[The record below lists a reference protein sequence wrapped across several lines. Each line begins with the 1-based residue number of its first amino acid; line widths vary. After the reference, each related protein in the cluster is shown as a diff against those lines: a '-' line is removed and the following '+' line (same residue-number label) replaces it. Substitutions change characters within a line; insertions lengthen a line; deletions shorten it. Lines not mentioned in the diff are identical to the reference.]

1 MEETKTLPNYITDK
15 NRQVNNSTDG
25 LSTQDDVETVDA
37 AVTKPVVPTT
47 VPKTITNQIV
57 MNQALQRNEK
67 YRQEAESFTNT
78 IIQDNATKEI
88 LDEAEADTN
97 LSNFDFGDI
106 SEYLTKLEDLS
117 FLEAVSY
124 KKKID
129 AEIARWKSCKSTLD
143 MVAELELD
151 DNINRELMRIN
162 AVEHYQFSKTVED
175 FESHYLENVGKLDQ
189 ISAKLVAIINH
200 HKHEMDSTK
209 FLTDEMIHLMKNK
222 INKLDPENLNY
233 TYNKTRME
241 TVVNAF
247 ENRKDIE
254 YLVRK
259 LTTYLKTNHGTIK
272 KYLRDDAK
280 ILNNVRSGGKRTK
293 IINDLLRFF
302 NESIVNAMFVEL
314 QLAFDDDLLAVYLMM
329 GFIAKIMNTERK
341 TAQDIWGKVFALN
354 LSDINNDIFDI
365 EEEEET
371 PYTDKI
377 TDVIYPILEEYLKP
391 FRKTV
396 KLSRT
401 TRFGL

>member
-1 MEETKTLPNYITDK
+1 MNETQTLPNYITDK
-15 NRQVNNSTDG
+15 NRQISTDTVEMG
-25 LSTQDDVETVDA
+25 QLSTPEDLENGVATETSVA
-37 AVTKPVVPTT
+37 STPIHKN
-47 VPKTITNQIV
+47 IYNRIS

-67 YRQEAESFTNT
+67 YRQEAEEFTDS
-78 IIQDNATKEI
+78 IIHDNATKEI

-106 SEYLTKLEDLS
+106 TEYLTKLETLS

-143 MVAELELD
+143 MVAELQLD
-151 DNINRELMRIN
+151 DTVNRELMKIN
-162 AVEHYQFSKTVED
+162 AMENYQFSKTVDD
-175 FESHYLENVGKLDQ
+175 FESHYTENIEKLERISEKL
-189 ISAKLVAIINH
+189 IAIINE

-209 FLTDEMIHLMKNK
+209 FLTDEMVHLMKNK
-222 INKLDPENLNY
+222 ISKLDPDNINY

-241 TVVNAF
+241 TVVQAF
-247 ENRKDIE
+247 ENRKDFA
-254 YLVRK
+254 YLEGK
-259 LTTYLKTNHGTIK
+259 LKTYLKTNHNTIK
-272 KYLRDDAK
+272 KYMRDDAK
-280 ILNNVRSGGKRTK
+280 LLNNGRKTK
-293 IINDLLRFF
+293 IINDLIRFF
-302 NESIVNAMFVEL
+302 NENIVNAMFVEL

-365 EEEEET
+365 EEEDET

-377 TDVIYPILEEYLKP
+377 TDVIYPILEEYLKQY
-391 FRKTV
+391 RKTV
-396 KLSRT
+396 KLSRA